1 MSRVEF
7 FYGSLNLSE
16 CGGIAY
22 INNIY
27 PAVSGVYR
35 KLAAVSF
42 CEFKAVFGSALVP
55 LYGRAGA
62 VYAIVA
68 VAALKQNLTVVV
80 ILIITDGGEKNEDIL
95 HIHRFTCEII
105 LTQGVTVV
113 SCVFALC
120 LIIFEDRSVTG
131 GRRYVYCFRRAF
143 KRYGCVFQSFS
154 P

>member
-16 CGGIAY
+16 RGSIAY

-27 PAVSGVYR
+27 PAVSGVYL
-35 KLAAVSF
+35 KLAAVSL
-42 CEFKAVFGSALVP
+42 CEFKAVFGGTLAP
-55 LYGRAGA
+55 LYRRAGA

-68 VAALKQNLTVVV
+68 VAALKQYLTVVV

-95 HIHRFTCEII
+95 HIYRFAREII
-105 LTQGVTVV
+105 LTQGISVI

-120 LIIFEDRSVTG
+120 FIIFEDRSVTG
-131 GRRYVYCFRRAF
+131 
-143 KRYGCVFQSFS
+143 
-154 P
+154 